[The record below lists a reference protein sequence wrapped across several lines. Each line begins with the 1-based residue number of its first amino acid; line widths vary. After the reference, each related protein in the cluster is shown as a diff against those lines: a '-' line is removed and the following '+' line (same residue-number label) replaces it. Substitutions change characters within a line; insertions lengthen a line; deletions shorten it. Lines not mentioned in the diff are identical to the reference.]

1 MARAWPARSYSARN
15 SDVFRRRRR
24 RSVKPSHS
32 RDLSWEPSAMGA
44 RIPRL
49 FPTAVRDAGDI
60 VGGAMRRLP
69 NGDTA

>member
-15 SDVFRRRRR
+15 SDVLRRR
-24 RSVKPSHS
+24 RSRFGKPSHS
-32 RDLSWEPSAMGA
+32 RDLSWEPSAMEA

-49 FPTAVRDAGDI
+49 FPAAVRDAGST